1 MEAVIIVAGGSGSRM
16 KSDTPKQFLE
26 IAGKPILMHTIEAF
40 HKYSDN
46 IKIILVLPQDRW
58 DDWENLKDQYNF
70 LIEHSL
76 VVGGS
81 TRTDSVRNGLALV
94 DNSETVAIHDG
105 VRPLISPEVISD
117 AFQTAT
123 NHSTA
128 IVCVASKDS
137 LRQLDTEER
146 SEAVDRKE
154 FRIVQTPQV
163 FRAEL
168 IKKAYQKIMA
178 SNQEFTD
185 DASVAEFCGYS
196 INLVEGEYSNIKIT
210 TPEDL
215 IIAESILRSRENQ

>member
-1 MEAVIIVAGGSGSRM
+1 
-16 KSDTPKQFLE
+16 
-26 IAGKPILMHTIEAF
+26 MHTIEAF

-58 DDWENLKDQYNF
+58 DDWENLKGQYNF
-70 LIEHSL
+70 PIHHNL
-76 VVGGS
+76 VAGGN

-94 DNSETVAIHDG
+94 ENSGIVAIHDG
-105 VRPLISPEVISD
+105 VRPLISPKVIAH
-117 AFQTAT
+117 AFKTAT
-123 NHSTA
+123 IHSTA

-137 LRQLDTEER
+137 LRKLDSEER
-146 SEAVDRKE
+146 SEAVDRKD

-168 IKKAYQKIMA
+168 IKKAYQQIEV
-178 SNQEFTD
+178 SDQEFTD
-185 DASVAEFCGYS
+185 DASVAEFCGYQ

-215 IIAESILRSRENQ
+215 IVAESILKSRDN

>member
-1 MEAVIIVAGGSGSRM
+1 MEAVIIVAGGLGSRM

-70 LIEHSL
+70 LIHHSL

-105 VRPLISPEVISD
+105 VRPLITPDVISH

-123 NHSTA
+123 KHSTA
-128 IVCVASKDS
+128 IVCVALKDS
-137 LRQLDTEER
+137 LRKLDTEER

-178 SNQEFTD
+178 SNQKFTD

-196 INLVEGEYSNIKIT
+196 IYLVEGEHSNIKIT

>member
-16 KSDTPKQFLE
+16 KSNTPKQFLE

-105 VRPLISPEVISD
+105 VRPLISPGVISQ

-137 LRQLDTEER
+137 LRQLDIEER

-168 IKKAYQKIMA
+168 IKKAYQKILA